1 MIPEIMIVDDVVGAL
16 IRKEKFNT
24 SEIEDAIQ
32 SRMDKGSISLI
43 NSLASAVV
51 NGKITLLQAE
61 NQIDESK
68 HQFLNRTIRQLENSY
83 YN

>member
-1 MIPEIMIVDDVVGAL
+1 MVVDDVVGAL
-16 IRKEKFNT
+16 IRKEKFST

-51 NGKITLLQAE
+51 KGDITLLQAE

-68 HQFLNRTIRQLENSY
+68 YQFLNRAIRQLENNY
-83 YN
+83 